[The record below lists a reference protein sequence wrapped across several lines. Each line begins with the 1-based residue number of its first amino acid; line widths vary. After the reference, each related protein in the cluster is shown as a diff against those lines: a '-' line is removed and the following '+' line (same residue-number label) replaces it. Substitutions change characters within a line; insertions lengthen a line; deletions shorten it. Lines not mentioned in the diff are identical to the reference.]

1 MGRRSEQRIAIVFPV
16 IVRGKDSRGAA
27 FAFTTKTADISF
39 SGACLIGLS
48 YIVEPGMKVDLV
60 CFDQEATYRVEWVGR
75 TGSPRAGRVGLR
87 CLEIG
92 KYIWGVPPKEWEP
105 DAYDPSKPEPA
116 PDDSASAHS
125 SPPAWSGKDRRQFAR
140 RPCRIETR
148 VFMED
153 DCVEMSGKITDIS
166 LGGCY
171 VEMLQPLPVDTL
183 IKLSVFSGE
192 STLHFSG
199 KVRSSLMG
207 FGMGV
212 SFTGMGPEDFER
224 LRQFAPPTANAPAA
238 AKKQSIAVA
247 PPRSNDSP
255 REGAPPVNARSYAAM
270 DTDSLDLP
278 APAESLEAIVDLL
291 LRKEIFTRAELV
303 EQLDRLKIVKA

>member
-1 MGRRSEQRIAIVFPV
+1 MGRRSEQRIAIAFPV
-16 IVRGKDSRGAA
+16 TVRGTDSRGAE
-27 FAFTTKTADISF
+27 FAFKTKTADISF

-48 YIVEPGMKVDLV
+48 YIVEAGMKVVLA
-60 CFDQEATYRVEWVGR
+60 CSDQEAAYRVQWVGR
-75 TGSPRAGRVGLR
+75 TGSPKAGRVGLK

-92 KYIWGVPPKEWEP
+92 KYIWGVPPREWEA
-105 DAYDPSKPEPA
+105 DSYDPSKPEPA
-116 PDDSASAHS
+116 ADNFVSAHS
-125 SPPAWSGKDRRQFAR
+125 SLPSWSGKDRRLFAR
-140 RPCRIETR
+140 RPCRIETL
-148 VFMED
+148 VFVND
-153 DCVEMSGKITDIS
+153 DCVETSGKITDIS

-183 IKLSVFSGE
+183 IKLAVLSGAT
-192 STLHFSG
+192 TLRFSG
-199 KVRSSLMG
+199 KVRSSMTG

-224 LRQFAPPTANAPAA
+224 LRQFAPPTGRDSAD
-238 AKKQSIAVA
+238 AKKQSVA
-247 PPRSNDSP
+247 SAAPRSIASSQ
-255 REGAPPVNARSYAAM
+255 EGAPTVSGGPYAAI

-303 EQLDRLKIVKA
+303 EQLERLKTVKA